1 MMAAEIDLK
10 TEQQFENLIQALVKI
25 SHPSSEFILRPP
37 GIQLMEI
44 RKVARTALTRHL
56 LLEGHNVQVDQK
68 VAEAKP

>member
-25 SHPSSEFILRPP
+25 SHPSNELIQRPP

-44 RKVARTALTRHL
+44 RKLARNALTRHL

-68 VAEAKP
+68 GAEAKP